1 MRFLLRAAACA
12 AAVLLAS
19 CGGGSNDDPYDRD
32 FVCSPTDD
40 KRWLQAYVGEYYFWA
55 GRSPNP
61 APDGYADV
69 HAYLDALRFTGDADE
84 PADRFSYIDT
94 RASFDQFFVEGRTL
108 GYGVAVNGVEGTL
121 PLKIRYIDP
130 ESPAAAAG
138 LRRGDTLVAANGT
151 AAAELVASGNFGVLS
166 PAREGEVLTLDVES
180 GGVARKVPLA
190 ATTYKLVPVTATTVF
205 TLANGTKA
213 GYLSLKDFITQA
225 ETPLGQ
231 SIAQIRQA
239 GATELILD
247 LRYNGGGRVSTAAEL
262 GSLVT
267 GATHAGKLFTQL
279 VFNPR
284 HQSLNSNYRLLNRP
298 GPAFPRVVVLTGS
311 RTCSASE
318 MVVNGLKPYADV
330 VTIGGASCGKPVGF
344 TPQDWCGN
352 VYSVVNFES
361 LNANGQGRY
370 YQGLPLTCPVAD
382 DFSRDLGDP
391 AETLTAAAIGYLQ
404 TGSCPA
410 TAGGTAGTSGLLRQ
424 ATSPRRVV
432 EPGQRAGMWAD

>member
-1 MRFLLRAAACA
+1 MRFLLRTAACA
-12 AAVLLAS
+12 ALVLLAS
-19 CGGGSNDDPYDRD
+19 CGGGSDDPYDKS
-32 FVCSPTDD
+32 FVCSPNDD
-40 KRWLQAYVGEYYFWA
+40 KRWLQAYMGENYFWA
-55 GRSPNP
+55 GRSPVA
-61 APDGYADV
+61 APDDYADV
-69 HAYLDALRFTGDADE
+69 DAYLDALRFKGDADE

-108 GYGVAVNGVEGTL
+108 GYGVSVNGVEGTL
-121 PLKIRYIDP
+121 PLKIRYVDP

-138 LRRGDTLVAANGT
+138 LRRGDTVVAANGT
-151 AAAELVASGNFGVLS
+151 PAAQLVASKDFSVLS
-166 PAREGEVLTLDVES
+166 PSRENEVLTLDVES
-180 GGVARKVPLA
+180 GGVARKVPLTS
-190 ATTYKLVPVTATTVF
+190 TTYKLVPVTATSVF
-205 TLANGTKA
+205 TLANGSKA

-225 ETPLGQ
+225 ETPLAE

-247 LRYNGGGRVSTAAEL
+247 LRYNGGGRVSTAAQL

-284 HQSLNSNYRLLNRP
+284 RQSLNSNYWLQNRP

-318 MVVNGLKPYADV
+318 MVVNGLKPYAEV
-330 VTIGGASCGKPVGF
+330 VTIGGTSCGKPVGF
-344 TPQDWCGN
+344 TPQDWCDN
-352 VYSVVNFES
+352 VYSIVNFES

-370 YQGLPLTCPVAD
+370 YNGLPLTCPVSD
-382 DFSRDLGDP
+382 DFNRDLGDP

-404 TGSCPA
+404 TGACPA
-410 TAGGTAGTSGLLRQ
+410 TAGGGAGTASLLQR
-424 ATSPRRVV
+424 ADVPRVI
-432 EPGQRAGMWAD
+432 EPGQRSGMWAD

>member
-1 MRFLLRAAACA
+1 MRFLRRTAACA
-12 AAVLLAS
+12 ALMMLAS
-19 CGGGSNDDPYDRD
+19 CGGGSDDPYDKS

-40 KRWLQAYVGEYYFWA
+40 KRWLQAYMSENYFWA
-55 GRSPNP
+55 GRSPVA
-61 APDGYADV
+61 APDDYADV
-69 HAYLDALRFTGDADE
+69 DAYLDALRFKGDADE

-108 GYGVAVNGVEGTL
+108 GYGVSVNGVEGTL
-121 PLKIRYIDP
+121 PLKIRYVDP

-138 LRRGDTLVAANGT
+138 LRRGDTVVAANGT
-151 AAAELVASGNFGVLS
+151 PAAQLVASKDFSVLS
-166 PAREGEVLTLDVES
+166 PARENEVLTLDVES
-180 GGVARKVPLA
+180 GGVARKVPLTS
-190 ATTYKLVPVTATTVF
+190 TTYKLVSVTATSVF
-205 TLANGTKA
+205 PLANGSKA

-225 ETPLGQ
+225 ETPLAE

-247 LRYNGGGRVSTAAEL
+247 LRYNGGGRVSTAAQL

-284 HQSLNSNYRLLNRP
+284 RQSLNSNYWLQNRP

-318 MVVNGLKPYADV
+318 MVVNGLKPYAEV
-330 VTIGGASCGKPVGF
+330 VTIGGTSCGKPVGF
-344 TPQDWCGN
+344 TPQDWCDN
-352 VYSVVNFES
+352 VYSIVNFES

-370 YQGLPLTCPVAD
+370 YDGLPLTCPVTD
-382 DFSRDLGDP
+382 DFNRDLGDR
-391 AETLTAAAIGYLQ
+391 AEKLTAAAIGYLE
-404 TGSCPA
+404 TGTCPA
-410 TAGGTAGTSGLLRQ
+410 TAGGTAGPTSVLQRAL
-424 ATSPRRVV
+424 APTRVV
-432 EPGQRAGMWAD
+432 EPGHRSGMWAD